1 MKIETSGNLSSTINS
16 MIDTLI
22 HNRIMLTVI
31 IHYLAELIANQR
43 DIEVKE
49 VLKEINDFAN
59 DLRPEI
65 MKSAFEKIGEIKIT
79 DET

>member
-1 MKIETSGNLSSTINS
+1 
-16 MIDTLI
+16 
-22 HNRIMLTVI
+22 MLTVI